1 MMPSVKLPGSA
12 HVLQAAAIPYRW
24 NDGRLEVAVIT
35 RRQGGETWIVP
46 KGHVEPGE
54 TPRQSA
60 RREANEEAGLLGR
73 IGPRPLGSYRY
84 KKRREAHFVV
94 VFLLRVTKELRHWS
108 EDDFRQREW
117 LRVERAIERV
127 RERGLRHLLRDLRRR
142 RPA

>member
-1 MMPSVKLPGSA
+1 MMTSVKVPGSE
-12 HVLQAAAIPYRW
+12 HILQAAAIPYRW
-24 NDGRLEVAVIT
+24 NDGRLEIAVIT
-35 RRQGGETWIVP
+35 RRQGETWIVP
-46 KGHVEPGE
+46 KGHVEKGE

-60 RREANEEAGLLGR
+60 LREANEEAGLLGR

-84 KKRREAHFVV
+84 KKGREPHFVV

-127 RERGLRHLLRDLRRR
+127 RERGLRDILRDLRHR